1 MNTRRDVGQS
11 SEAWYHWKELK
22 QLSNGLDAYAF
33 QVGNE
38 MYYKA
43 LNNMIVLQT
52 LHRLPH
58 GSKDHERDNRAMC
71 KRIYSTYLE
80 SQRA

>member
-1 MNTRRDVGQS
+1 MSRGGESRRDVGQS

-43 LNNMIVLQT
+43 LDKLFVL
-52 LHRLPH
+52 
-58 GSKDHERDNRAMC
+58 
-71 KRIYSTYLE
+71 
-80 SQRA
+80 